1 MRAVKITVNLDFRC
15 SYKSKKFLIISIIE
29 ITAVLIKNLSYG
41 ISMQSTG
48 MLSNSNDLDETTT
61 KIIDLIKSIAD
72 KHAPIR
78 KLSQKKQELC
88 TKPWITNA
96 FSNKSNLS
104 INYTKHIL
112 FLTIQLR

>member
-1 MRAVKITVNLDFRC
+1 MTAVESTVNLDFRC

-48 MLSNSNDLDETTT
+48 MLSNSNDIDETTT

-78 KLSQKKQELC
+78 KLSQKKQELY
-88 TKPWITNA
+88 TKPWTCNQC
-96 FSNKSNLS
+96 
-104 INYTKHIL
+104 IL
-112 FLTIQLR
+112 K

>member
-1 MRAVKITVNLDFRC
+1 MTAVESTVNLDFRC

-78 KLSQKKQELC
+78 KLSQKKQELY

-96 FSNKSNLS
+96 FLNKSNLS
-104 INYTKHIL
+104 INYTKQ
-112 FLTIQLR
+112 LTIQLR

>member
-1 MRAVKITVNLDFRC
+1 MTAVESTVNLDFRC

-48 MLSNSNDLDETTT
+48 MLSNSNDLETTT

-78 KLSQKKQELC
+78 ELSQKKQELC

-96 FSNKSNLS
+96 FLNKSNLS
-104 INYTKHIL
+104 INYTKQ
-112 FLTIQLR
+112 LTIQLR